1 MFFPFLLLV
10 KYEPADF
17 RSDIIFLMDSS
28 RFVTKENYIQEKNYV
43 KLMARLLNL
52 ANNRSRAALYAFS
65 DRPSLQITFDGY
77 EDREAF
83 DTAVNSAPH
92 LQGDRR
98 IDRAFEAAAEL
109 LRTRSR
115 SSVPK
120 YVILLTTGRQSQV
133 ADMRSLRETS
143 QQIRTYG
150 GRVFVVAILTGG
162 YTVRD
167 FWQAVQRPEDA
178 MSVPSFINLLPR
190 ASFMASRIM
199 ATWRK
204 LYLS

>member
-1 MFFPFLLLV
+1 
-10 KYEPADF
+10 
-17 RSDIIFLMDSS
+17 MDSS
-28 RFVTKENYIQEKNYV
+28 RFVTKENYILEKNYV

-167 FWQAVQRPEDA
+167 FWQAVQRPGDA

-190 ASFMASRIM
+190 APFMASRIM

-204 LYLS
+204 SNLS